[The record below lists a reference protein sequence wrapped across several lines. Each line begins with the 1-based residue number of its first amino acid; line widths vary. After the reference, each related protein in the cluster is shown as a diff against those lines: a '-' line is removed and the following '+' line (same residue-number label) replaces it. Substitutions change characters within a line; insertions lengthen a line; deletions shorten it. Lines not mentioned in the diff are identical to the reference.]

1 MARARWTSRTIFL
14 FAAIGSA
21 VGLGNIWRFP
31 YLTYKFGGGAF
42 LIPYLL
48 ALIILGIPL
57 LILEFAI
64 GQKLQQGAVGAFR
77 KINSRLR
84 GIGAGAIISGFL
96 VVIYYAAVIA
106 WTVFFFIK
114 SFNFELPWA
123 EDAGAYFFSSVL
135 GISEGVGVLGGINI
149 PLLFA
154 LLFVWVAI
162 YFSVRK
168 GIKSVGKVVLI
179 TMPLPIILLIIL
191 FFRGITLPGA
201 LTGISYYLTPDF
213 SALLS
218 TEIWLAAIS
227 QIFFTLSLA
236 FGIMIAYASF
246 NKEDQ
251 DIAGDSYI
259 TAISN
264 SAISIF
270 AGFVVFAVLGY
281 MSFTSGIGIEEVAV
295 SGPGLAFVVFPQAL
309 ALMPLAWFFAI
320 LFFLMLFTLG
330 LDSAFSLVEGI
341 NTVVGDTL
349 DRPNRK
355 KIAFVVCSVSF
366 LKFCNHFFS
375 SYRIH
380 CCFCSY

>member
-48 ALIILGIPL
+48 ALIIIGIPL

-77 KINSRLR
+77 KVNSRLR

-106 WTVFFFIK
+106 WTVFFFVK

-123 EDAGAYFFSSVL
+123 EDAGAYFFGSVL

-154 LLFVWVAI
+154 LFFVWLTI
-162 YFSVRK
+162 YLSVRN

-179 TMPLPIILLIIL
+179 TMPLPIILLVIL

-251 DIAGDSYI
+251 DVAGDAYI
-259 TAISN
+259 TSIAN

-281 MSFTSGIGIEEVAV
+281 MSFTSGVGIEEVAV

-330 LDSAFSLVEGI
+330 LDSAFS
-341 NTVVGDTL
+341 
-349 DRPNRK
+349 
-355 KIAFVVCSVSF
+355 
-366 LKFCNHFFS
+366 FF
-375 SYRIH
+375 YTGFIFKRN
-380 CCFCSY
+380 F